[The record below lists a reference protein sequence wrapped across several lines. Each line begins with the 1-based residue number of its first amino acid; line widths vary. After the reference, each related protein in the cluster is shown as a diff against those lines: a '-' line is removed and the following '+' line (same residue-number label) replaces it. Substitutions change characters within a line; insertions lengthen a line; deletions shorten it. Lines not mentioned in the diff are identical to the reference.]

1 VQDAVEKGRETAD
14 NDRGVRMTYYLVAML
29 QLPVDSVVVGLLLGS
44 ALLALW
50 TLARFERFRPRTL
63 GGSLL
68 AGGAGLMSITALGT
82 VVEGIAATGIPDARM
97 VIAIVI
103 VVPVCTYFFL
113 SSGWVMRAVLDLFG
127 GFG

>member
-1 VQDAVEKGRETAD
+1 
-14 NDRGVRMTYYLVAML
+14 MTHYLLSML
-29 QLPVDSVVVGLLLGS
+29 QLPVESLVAVLLLGS

-68 AGGAGLMSITALGT
+68 AGGAGLMSISALGT
-82 VVEGIAATGIPDARM
+82 VVEGIAATGIPDARV
-97 VIAIVI
+97 VIAIGI

-127 GFG
+127 GLG